1 MSTEENKALLRR
13 LYEAFNTQ
21 NLAAID
27 QFLAAD
33 FVDHG
38 LPPGVPPTREGAK
51 QSLGMFFAA
60 FPDLRTMAED
70 MVAEGDKVV
79 AHVYASGT
87 HKGEFQ
93 GMPATGKQIKIEGFE
108 MLRIAGGKLVER
120 WGVFDA
126 LSLMQ
131 QLGAMPAPGA

>member
-1 MSTEENKALLRR
+1 MSAEENKALLRR
-13 LYEAFNTQ
+13 LYEAFDTQ

-27 QFLAAD
+27 QFFAAD

-38 LPPGVPPTREGAK
+38 LPPGVPPTLEGTK
-51 QSLGMFFAA
+51 QFLGAFFVA
-60 FPDLRTMAED
+60 FPDLHIMAED

-87 HKGEFQ
+87 HTGEFQ
-93 GMPATGKQIKIEGFE
+93 GMPATGEQIKFEGFD
-108 MLRIAGGKLVER
+108 MLRIAGGKFVEH

-126 LSLMQ
+126 VSLMQ